1 MSYKIIALLYKY
13 RTDFST
19 AEMSMNNYSEYGIRE
34 EDFDAL
40 ASDLNKL
47 MKNDSEDNHTFIRDS
62 RTIEN
67 EDEL

>member
-62 RTIEN
+62 RNTEN